1 MMRICE
7 IKICAKSPV
16 VKAYLRNRSSLV
28 TALGAFALL
37 AAASPVAL
45 SQVQGGEWEVARSG
59 SAPLKL
65 CLSNAAELAQLEHRG
80 ARCTRTV
87 LREAGSTTRIS
98 YTCAG
103 GGFGESNLTLVTPR
117 SLRVETQGI
126 SANAP
131 FKYKFQARRIGDCP
145 AH

>member
-1 MMRICE
+1 MMRIFR
-7 IKICAKSPV
+7 IKICDKSPV
-16 VKAYLRNRSSLV
+16 VNAYFRNRSSLV
-28 TALGAFALL
+28 TAWGAFALV
-37 AAASPVAL
+37 AASSPLSL
-45 SQVQGGEWEVARSG
+45 SQAQGGEWEVARSG

-65 CLSNAAELAQLEHRG
+65 CLSTPAELAQLEHRG

-103 GGFGESNLTLVTPR
+103 GGFGESNVTLVTPR

>member
-1 MMRICE
+1 MMRIFR
-7 IKICAKSPV
+7 IKICDKSPV
-16 VKAYLRNRSSLV
+16 VNAYFRNRSSLV
-28 TALGAFALL
+28 TAWCAFALV
-37 AAASPVAL
+37 AASSPLSL
-45 SQVQGGEWEVARSG
+45 SQAQGGEWEVARSG

-65 CLSNAAELAQLEHRG
+65 CLSTPAELAQLEHRG

-103 GGFGESNLTLVTPR
+103 GGFGESNVTLVTPR

-131 FKYKFQARRIGDCP
+131 FKYTFQARRIGDCP